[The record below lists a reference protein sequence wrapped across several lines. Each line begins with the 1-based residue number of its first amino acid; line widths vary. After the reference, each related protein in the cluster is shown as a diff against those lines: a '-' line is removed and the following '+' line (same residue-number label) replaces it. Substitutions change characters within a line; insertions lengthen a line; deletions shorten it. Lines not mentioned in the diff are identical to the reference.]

1 VSEGQERR
9 AAGDDAELVRR
20 HLSGDPDAFRALYE
34 KYREKVFASA
44 YRIVGEYHAASD
56 LVQEVFVKIHGE
68 LRSFKFESKF
78 STWLF
83 RVAVNHALNKAA
95 EGGRHARIHEKIV
108 REGRG
113 DPGGTREGRP
123 IDDQVH
129 RAIQKLSPKLRVII
143 SLRYL
148 EGLSYEE
155 IAEVLE
161 LSMGTVKSRL
171 FLAHETL
178 RPLLRDVTLEGSE
191 S

>member
-1 VSEGQERR
+1 MG
-9 AAGDDAELVRR
+9 GDDAELVRK

-34 KYREKVFASA
+34 KYGEKVFASA
-44 YRIVGEYHAASD
+44 YRIVGEYHAAAD

-68 LRSFKFESKF
+68 LRTFKFESKF

-83 RVAVNHALNKAA
+83 RVAVNHALNRSSEVA
-95 EGGRHARIHEKIV
+95 RHARIHEKIGKD
-108 REGRG
+108 GRG

-123 IDDQVH
+123 VDDDVQ
-129 RAIQKLSPKLRVII
+129 RALQQLSPKLRTVI

-155 IAEVLE
+155 IAEILE
-161 LSMGTVKSRL
+161 ISIGTVKSRL

-178 RPLLRDVTLEGSE
+178 RPLLKGVRLEGGA
-191 S
+191 

>member
-1 VSEGQERR
+1 MEG
-9 AAGDDAELVRR
+9 ADDSHWVRR
-20 HLSGDPDAFRALYE
+20 HLEGDPDAFRLLYE

-44 YRIVGEYHAASD
+44 YRILGEENAAAD

-68 LRSFKFESKF
+68 LRRFKFESKF

-83 RVAVNHALNKAA
+83 RVAVNHALNRASETA
-95 EGGRHARIHEKIV
+95 RHARIEERLA

-113 DPGGTREGRP
+113 GPGDPGDVRP
-123 IDDQVH
+123 LDERVQ
-129 RAIQKLSPKLRVII
+129 RAIQALSPKLRAIVG
-143 SLRYL
+143 LRYL

-178 RPLLRDVTLEGSE
+178 RGLLNGVELE
-191 S
+191 

>member
-9 AAGDDAELVRR
+9 EAGDDADLVQR
-20 HLSGDPDAFRALYE
+20 HLSGDPDAFRLLYE
-34 KYREKVFASA
+34 KYQEKVFASA
-44 YRIVGEYHAASD
+44 YRIVGEYHAAAD
-56 LVQEVFVKIHGE
+56 LAQEIFVKIHGE
-68 LRSFKFESKF
+68 LRTFKFESKF

-95 EGGRHARIHEKIV
+95 EVGRHARIHEKIQ

-129 RAIQKLSPKLRVII
+129 RAIQKLSPKLRVIV

-148 EGLSYEE
+148 DGLSYEE

-161 LSMGTVKSRL
+161 ISMGTVKSRL

-178 RPLLRDVTLEGSE
+178 RPLLKEVTLEE
-191 S
+191 PDA

>member
-1 VSEGQERR
+1 M
-9 AAGDDAELVRR
+9 
-20 HLSGDPDAFRALYE
+20 LYE
-34 KYREKVFASA
+34 KYGEKVFASA
-44 YRIVGEYHAASD
+44 YRIVGEYHAAAD

-68 LRSFKFESKF
+68 LRTFKFESKF

-95 EGGRHARIHEKIV
+95 EGSRHARIHEKILK
-108 REGRG
+108 EGRGG
-113 DPGGTREGRP
+113 DPGGTKEGRP
-123 IDDQVH
+123 VDDEVH
-129 RAIQKLSPKLRVII
+129 RALQQLSPKLRAII

-178 RPLLRDVTLEGSE
+178 RPLLKNVKLEE
-191 S
+191 PT